1 MSKRKKAV
9 LIMGILKQLF
19 LLFTLAFIVFAGLY
33 DPKGDKFSALLE
45 NIGAFK
51 LLDSIYGIIAI
62 YAGFFLIQG
71 VVAASFVTY
80 YVLNKYFQTTYSIA
94 AKIFMFIWW
103 LWFLPPVG
111 LVVTVFLFITPFVLA
126 VLLETTFPIMP
137 GLIYVLF
144 MDKAPK
150 EKYTYVE

>member
-1 MSKRKKAV
+1 MFSN
-9 LIMGILKQLF
+9 
-19 LLFTLAFIVFAGLY
+19 
-33 DPKGDKFSALLE
+33 KGDRFSALLE

-80 YVLNKYFQTTYSIA
+80 YVLNNYFQTTYSIA
-94 AKIFMFIWW
+94 AKIFIVVR
-103 LWFLPPVG
+103 WFWILPPLG
-111 LVVTVFLFITPFVLA
+111 LVLTVFLFMAPFALAIFIEITV
-126 VLLETTFPIMP
+126 PIIP

-144 MDKAPK
+144 MDKASK